1 MLILGIMDSD
11 NVTIANAYTILTHIQ
26 GFDSFHLGPTSGTE
40 EITRAFQTQS
50 LIWDPEKNLGDA
62 QALAVF
68 RRMQQA
74 YTFLLDAP
82 SRAELDSRQQ
92 STGTAAS
99 GSAKQ
104 LPAEDLGAPPPTARP
119 FAFVDKAPQP
129 QTPAGRAGLARGD
142 AVLRLGTGSTVK
154 RAALAAVPLA
164 ARAALVLAHGGLL
177 GSWAE
182 LGPRG
187 PCSATL
193 EPL

>member
-1 MLILGIMDSD
+1 M
-11 NVTIANAYTILTHIQ
+11 NVANAYTILTNIQ
-26 GFDSFHLGPTSGTE
+26 GFDSFHLGPTSNTE

-50 LIWDPEKNLGDA
+50 LIWHPEKNPGDV

-74 YTFLLDAP
+74 YTLLMDAP

-92 STGTAAS
+92 STGTAAP
-99 GSAKQ
+99 GSAEQ

-119 FAFVDKAPQP
+119 FSFVDKAPQP

-142 AVLRLGTGSTVK
+142 AILRLGTSSMVK
-154 RAALAAVPLA
+154 RALAAVPLA
-164 ARAALVLAHGGLL
+164 ARAALALANDGLL
-177 GSWAE
+177 DSWAE

-187 PCSATL
+187 ACSAAL